1 MAQLSFVVIS
11 SRTEIEEALEQTGH
25 ALVKARVSEVGSLSE
40 AVQRHRP
47 DALFIDLIEDADA
60 RLDELEA
67 LPGPR
72 PLMLAAG
79 PEDESQLIL
88 RAMRLGA
95 REYFPPELE
104 NEYAFQTT
112 VERLVLQH
120 TPGATVDEAVAPV
133 IAVMGAKGGVG
144 ATFVACKLAAALE
157 RMGGR
162 TVVVDLNLRVGDVA
176 LYFDLH
182 PRYTISSLASDHQEI
197 DAAWLDT
204 ALEPHPSG
212 VHLLAAPSRAEEAD
226 LIGVPQLE
234 RAVSLLRSEFDWV
247 ILDVSRSWDEISVR
261 ALDLAEQI
269 FLVTVPDVPNLN
281 HTRQHMDLLQRLG
294 HPLEKIRLIANRYTK
309 SAPVTG
315 KDLVEFLGRSAD
327 LRIPNDYAKTLACVN
342 EGRPLWEA
350 APKSELCAAYAK
362 LADSAYDWC
371 KVARPDSGD
380 RDGFT
385 HRLRSYFRRS

>member
-1 MAQLSFVVIS
+1 MAQLSFVLVS
-11 SRTEIEEALEQTGH
+11 GRAEIGEALEQTGH
-25 ALVKARVSEVGSLSE
+25 ALIKARVFQAGSIAE

-60 RLDELEA
+60 RLDEVEA

-72 PLMLAAG
+72 PLMLATG

-104 NEYAFQTT
+104 DEHSFRIT
-112 VERLVLQH
+112 VERLIFEHQ
-120 TPGATVDEAVAPV
+120 PVDMAKQTLSPV

-144 ATFVACKLAAALE
+144 ATFVACQLAAALQ

-162 TVVVDLNLRVGDVA
+162 TALVDLNLRVGDVA

-182 PRYTISSLASDHQEI
+182 PRYTLSSLASDCQEF
-197 DAAWLDT
+197 DAAWLET
-204 ALEPHPSG
+204 ILEPHQSG
-212 VHLLAAPSRAEEAD
+212 VRLLAAPSRAEEAD

-234 RAVSLLRSEFDWV
+234 RAVDLLRSEFDWV

-327 LRIPNDYAKTLACVN
+327 LRIPNDYANTLVCVN

-350 APKSELCAAYAK
+350 APKSDLCAAYAK
-362 LADSAYDWC
+362 LADSAYEWC
-371 KVARPDSGD
+371 KVARPDTGE
-380 RDGFT
+380 RAGFA